1 VNYRRALPA
10 TGALALLVTLAG
22 ASTAMAAASTSTC
35 VGAAARDP
43 HHPCTNLS
51 RTVSPQKGDDALYP
65 STFDCKATLQRP
77 RPVCTFG
84 APLRGS
90 KATVALVGDSHALH
104 WRAALDIVAK
114 AKRWRA
120 FSMTTA
126 ACQFSAV
133 KFVEA
138 FRALCR
144 PWYAQARRWF
154 ADHPQVSTVFVSQK
168 TITLVAPVPG
178 KTEAQARAAGFV
190 RAWSTLPKT
199 VKRIIVLRD
208 VPNPLDGI
216 FSCIDEAVAT
226 GMPALS
232 VACPSPREG
241 SLLPDAAVAAAHA
254 LRSRRY
260 RVIDLSSLFCTWR
273 QCFPV
278 IGGVQVYAD
287 VVGHITAAYMRTVAP
302 FLLRRLGG

>member
-1 VNYRRALPA
+1 MSRRALPA
-10 TGALALLVTLAG
+10 AGALGLLVTLA
-22 ASTAMAAASTSTC
+22 AATTATAAPSTATC

-43 HHPCTNLS
+43 HRPCTNLS
-51 RTVSPQKGDDALYP
+51 RTVSPKKGDDALYP
-65 STFDCKATLQRP
+65 WTLDCKATLQRP
-77 RPVCTFG
+77 HPLCTFG

-90 KATVALVGDSHALH
+90 KATVALIGDSHALH

-120 FSMTTA
+120 FSITTA

-133 KFVEA
+133 KLDEA
-138 FRALCR
+138 YRELCG
-144 PWYAQARRWF
+144 PWYARARRWF

-168 TITLVAPVPG
+168 SITPVAPVAG
-178 KTEAQARAAGFV
+178 RTEAQVRAAGFM

-199 VKRIIVLRD
+199 VKRVIVLRD
-208 VPNPLDGI
+208 VPNPLDGT

-226 GMPALS
+226 GTPALS
-232 VACPSPREG
+232 VACPSPRKG
-241 SLLPDAAVAAAHA
+241 SLLPDAAVAAARA
-254 LRSRRY
+254 LDSKRY

-273 QCFPV
+273 HCFPV

-287 VVGHITAAYMRTVAP
+287 IVGHITAAYMRTVAP

>member
-1 VNYRRALPA
+1 MKSLA
-10 TGALALLVTLAG
+10 GALAHLALLAG
-22 ASTAMAAASTSTC
+22 VVAGPAVAATPTC
-35 VGAAARDP
+35 LGAAARDP
-43 HHPCTNLS
+43 HHPCTNPS
-51 RTVSPQKGDDALYP
+51 RTVSPKRGDDALRP
-65 STFDCKATLQRP
+65 WTSDCKATLQRP

-84 APLRGS
+84 APLRGA

-104 WRAALDIVAK
+104 WRAALDVVAK

-133 KFVEA
+133 RFVEA
-138 FRALCR
+138 FRELCR

-168 TITLVAPVPG
+168 TITLIAQVPG
-178 KTEAQARAAGFV
+178 KTDAQLRAAGFV
-190 RAWSTLPKT
+190 RAWATLPKT

-208 VPNPLDGI
+208 VPNPNDGI
-216 FSCIDEAVAT
+216 FACIDEAVAT

-232 VACPSPREG
+232 VACPSPRQG

-254 LRSRRY
+254 LHSKRY
-260 RVIDLSSLFCTWR
+260 RVIDLSSLFCTRR

-287 VVGHITAAYMRTVAP
+287 IVGHITAAYMRTVAP